1 MMTGHGGFL
10 FDTERQTIMFGP
22 MLSLGSPEDA
32 LMIGRTMSGPHS
44 VAHLITSRQQTHD
57 TYGPGSAQYALPYA
71 LHNYFQ
77 LSGVSIW
84 CLSSAHDD
92 LFVALRQFTLTE
104 SEYPHMDELRDTWQR
119 LDGLLGCEYKL
130 DLNTPAADI
139 AFRLNTISESQYVG
153 TFGIGYIQDRPA
165 APPGMRYCLGGGL
178 IDNGPLGEPGPQP
191 AIQFAEN
198 RKPKQPSYRNLG
210 RTSNATKRW

>member
-71 LHNYFQ
+71 LHQYFQ
-77 LSGVSIW
+77 MSGVSLW
-84 CLSSAHDD
+84 CLSSACDD
-92 LFVALRQFTLTE
+92 LFDALRQFMLTE

-130 DLNTPAADI
+130 CLRTPDDTIKFNSVSKLNHA
-139 AFRLNTISESQYVG
+139 G
-153 TFGIGYIQDRPA
+153 TFGIGYLQDRPD
-165 APPGMRYCLGGGL
+165 APPGTRYCLGGGL
-178 IDNGPLGEPGPQP
+178 IDNGPLGEPGPSP
-191 AIQFAEN
+191 AIQFAETQ
-198 RKPKQPSYRNLG
+198 KPKQPSYRNLG